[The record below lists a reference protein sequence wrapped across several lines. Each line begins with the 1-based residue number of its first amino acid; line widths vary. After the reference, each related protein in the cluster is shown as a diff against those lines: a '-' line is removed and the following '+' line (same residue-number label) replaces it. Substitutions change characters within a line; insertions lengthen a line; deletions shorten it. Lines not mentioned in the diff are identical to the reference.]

1 MAKKNTAATEK
12 EIQRFHDWL
21 ATEDPLS
28 IATHMYVD
36 ADAAFSAALLSV
48 LKPKAQVVF
57 VPADREIEDS
67 RTLGVDLSNG
77 NRTIKGLDQGSA
89 FGLLVSALKTIDRP
103 VYRALR
109 SWALQMNLTDSE
121 RAAGTP

>member
-1 MAKKNTAATEK
+1 MAKKNTTSTK
-12 EIQRFHDWL
+12 NEIERVHSWL

-57 VPADREIEDS
+57 VSADSVIDDG
-67 RTLGVDLSNG
+67 RTLGVDLSKG
-77 NRTIKGLDQGSA
+77 DRTIKGLNVGSA
-89 FGLLVSALKTIDRP
+89 FGLLVL
-103 VYRALR
+103 V
-109 SWALQMNLTDSE
+109 
-121 RAAGTP
+121 